1 MYRFLLASCRG
12 RRIHS
17 LSWNFFKISFRA
29 SSLGRSVGRS
39 PVGALAVVL
48 RRGENHTG
56 RPLLQPLR
64 RRVVLIAH
72 FKVGCGGERVSHASA
87 RTRTGC
93 TTSLLPHSLPL
104 LRSAWT
110 ERESERAGQARV
122 GRTILRSAEFFFLH
136 SLPRFLPPS
145 LAQSFLWHRITSGTC
160 ACVVAPAAA
169 VLLLLRSFSPSLCL
183 CLSPLSSAPSS
194 SHGFL
199 QSLRSPSSPFLRC
212 SSLTHSVHDEI
223 RSARNIA
230 DSSQNATITPFSAV
244 TEEGAAPTTKD
255 RAE

>member
-1 MYRFLLASCRG
+1 M
-12 RRIHS
+12 
-17 LSWNFFKISFRA
+17 SWNFFKISFRA

-56 RPLLQPLR
+56 GRRPRLQPLR

-136 SLPRFLPPS
+136 SLPSS
-145 LAQSFLWHRITSGTC
+145 LARSVFSLASDHERHLRMRCRPRRRRSAFTPLFLSLPLSVSVSTLQCS
-160 ACVVAPAAA
+160 
-169 VLLLLRSFSPSLCL
+169 LLLPRISPVTSL
-183 CLSPLSSAPSS
+183 P
-194 SHGFL
+194 FF
-199 QSLRSPSSPFLRC
+199 PFLRC
-212 SSLTHSVHDEI
+212 SSLHSLAQSMTKSAAHEISPTHLRMPLSLLSV
-223 RSARNIA
+223 
-230 DSSQNATITPFSAV
+230 P
-244 TEEGAAPTTKD
+244 
-255 RAE
+255 

>member
-1 MYRFLLASCRG
+1 M
-12 RRIHS
+12 
-17 LSWNFFKISFRA
+17 SWNFFKISFRA
-29 SSLGRSVGRS
+29 SSLSRSVGRQS
-39 PVGALAVVL
+39 GHWQSCCDGEKITPATVVL
-48 RRGENHTG
+48 VRGP
-56 RPLLQPLR
+56 PLL

-136 SLPRFLPPS
+136 SLPRS

-199 QSLRSPSSPFLRC
+199 QSLRSPSSPSF
-212 SSLTHSVHDEI
+212 
-223 RSARNIA
+223 
-230 DSSQNATITPFSAV
+230 
-244 TEEGAAPTTKD
+244 GAAPFTHSLSP
-255 RAE
+255 

>member
-1 MYRFLLASCRG
+1 M
-12 RRIHS
+12 
-17 LSWNFFKISFRA
+17 
-29 SSLGRSVGRS
+29 
-39 PVGALAVVL
+39 L

-56 RPLLQPLR
+56 GRRPRLQPLR

-72 FKVGCGGERVSHASA
+72 FKVGCGGARASESRK
-87 RTRTGC
+87 RTYTGC
-93 TTSLLPHSLPL
+93 TTSLLPLSLPL

-110 ERESERAGQARV
+110 ERESERGCGPGEGSV
-122 GRTILRSAEFFFLH
+122 GRSSAQL
-136 SLPRFLPPS
+136 SSSSCTPSLPPS

-199 QSLRSPSSPFLRC
+199 QSLRSPSSPSFGAAP
-212 SSLTHSVHDEI
+212 SLTRSVHDEI

-244 TEEGAAPTTKD
+244 TEEGAAPTTTKD